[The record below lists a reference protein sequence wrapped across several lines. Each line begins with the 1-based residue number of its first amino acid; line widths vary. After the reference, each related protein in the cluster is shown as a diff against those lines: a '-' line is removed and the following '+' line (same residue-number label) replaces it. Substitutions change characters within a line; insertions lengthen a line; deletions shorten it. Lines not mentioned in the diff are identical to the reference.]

1 MRASLVTMVS
11 VLLAVPG
18 ATYAQ
23 MQMSSNVVS
32 ARAQTAHYRL
42 MLQIGPQEKM
52 YSKDDAAKMH
62 PTSGEIMVGGTMA
75 GGGMAMGGM
84 ASDTR
89 HLEVHVYD
97 KATEKVV
104 AEAKCAITVTNDA
117 TKKSTIMDVAA
128 MYGVKEGP
136 SDWHY
141 GNNVDMPAGAYTVTV
156 VVNSEKA
163 VFHVTI
169 LKS

>member
-1 MRASLVTMVS
+1 MRAALVMIGS
-11 VLLAVPG
+11 VLLAAG
-18 ATYAQ
+18 ATSAQ

-32 ARAQTAHYRL
+32 AEAQTAHYRL

-52 YSKDDAAKMH
+52 YSKDDVAKMH
-62 PTSGEIMVGGTMA
+62 PTSGETMASGTMA

-84 ASDTR
+84 TSDTR
-89 HLEVHVYD
+89 HLEVHAYN
-97 KATEKVV
+97 KASGKVV
-104 AEAKCAITVTNDA
+104 TDAKCGITVTSGA
-117 TKKSTIMDVAA
+117 TKKSTIIDVAA

-141 GNNVDMPAGAYTVTV
+141 GNNVDMPAGSYTVTV
-156 VVNSEKA
+156 VVNGEKA

-169 LKS
+169 PKA